1 MPTMSA
7 PKKIEDLHVKIF
19 GDGAHEEDMLAMA
32 GNPLIKGFT
41 TNPSL
46 MRAAGVTD
54 YVAFA
59 KDVLSKIHDK
69 PISFEVFSDDFDEM
83 ERQARIIAAWGEN
96 VYVKIPVTN
105 TKGESSAA
113 LITKLSNDGLKLN
126 VTAILTVEQVAIVAD
141 ALAADTPAIVSVF
154 AGRVAD
160 TGVDPLPIMRDS
172 KAALSSRPKAE
183 LLWASCRETLNI
195 YEADEVGADIITV
208 PYSILNK
215 LDEIG
220 RDLTQHSL
228 DGVKKFYTDGQAAG
242 FSI

>member
-1 MPTMSA
+1 MTA

-19 GDGAHEEDMLAMA
+19 GDGAHEQDMLDMA
-32 GNPLIKGFT
+32 DKPYIKGFT

-69 PISFEVFSDDFDEM
+69 PISFEVFSDDFVEM
-83 ERQARIIAAWGEN
+83 ERQARIIATWGEN

-105 TKGESSAA
+105 TKGESSAP
-113 LITKLSNDGLKLN
+113 LVKTLSRDGMKLN
-126 VTAILTVEQVAIVAD
+126 VTAILTAEQVAVVAE
-141 ALAADTPAIVSVF
+141 ALDPETPAIVSVF

-172 KAALSSRPKAE
+172 KAQLSSRPHAE

-195 YEADEVGADIITV
+195 FQADEIGVDIITV
-208 PYSILNK
+208 PYTILSK
-215 LDEIG
+215 LNEVG
-220 RDLTQHSL
+220 LDLNEHSL
-228 DGVKKFYTDGQAAG
+228 NGVKKFYADGQASA
-242 FSI
+242 FTI